1 MAWHPHSAKRER
13 SSIDGQTGRFK
24 QAGTSTV
31 RESTVR
37 KRPGRACLV
46 SVLARHA
53 PCPCPCPCWKPHTT
67 ARHGHGPLHQPAP
80 GTGAVGSLRPS
91 DLLRPFIPVT
101 RPTIYMEGGETLA
114 SLCSFPFL
122 SPPLALSSLLSPSL
136 SREGRNSSPRLPGGR
151 WSSQPHGV

>member
-1 MAWHPHSAKRER
+1 MAKRADLNRPARARYEKAR
-13 SSIDGQTGRFK
+13 SENGL
-24 QAGTSTV
+24 AGPAS
-31 RESTVR
+31 
-37 KRPGRACLV
+37 
-46 SVLARHA
+46 
-53 PCPCPCPCWKPHTT
+53 CPCWHGTPRARARARAGSRTRQHGTGT
-67 ARHGHGPLHQPAP
+67 ARSNGRHGLGPLHQPAP